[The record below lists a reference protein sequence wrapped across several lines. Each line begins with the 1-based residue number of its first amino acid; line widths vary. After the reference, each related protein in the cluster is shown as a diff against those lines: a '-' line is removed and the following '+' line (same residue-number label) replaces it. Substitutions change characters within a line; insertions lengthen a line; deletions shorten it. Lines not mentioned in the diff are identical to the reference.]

1 MSSRAD
7 LSCVLWRPSSMSTEL
22 PLSVTTIMPV
32 VRRIPVVVPSPL
44 ELRGTSRGT
53 SVPPSQILLQFA
65 KLMMLSSAEPSP
77 LKYCGARPSS
87 AEPSVDPPRSSSA
100 GPPRS
105 TSTELCASAEL
116 PTPSSAQPSV
126 DLSCAELS
134 VELPNATPSA
144 ELPRPSSAELS
155 IKPSSAEP
163 TGAEPSIEP
172 PGPLSV
178 GLGDEPSSAKPSVD
192 LSCAELSVDP
202 PNATPSAESSSA
214 ELSIE
219 LSSLS
224 APPPKI
230 AS

>member
-87 AEPSVDPPRSSSA
+87 
-100 GPPRS
+100 
-105 TSTELCASAEL
+105 T
-116 PTPSSAQPSV
+116 
-126 DLSCAELS
+126 
-134 VELPNATPSA
+134 
-144 ELPRPSSAELS
+144 
-155 IKPSSAEP
+155 
-163 TGAEPSIEP
+163 EPSIEP
-172 PGPLSV
+172 SSAKLSFELSRPSSTELSVESSSAEPSIKPSRPLSNDPSV
-178 GLGDEPSSAKPSVD
+178 EPSSAKPSLEPSSVEPNVE
-192 LSCAELSVDP
+192 LPRPSSTEPSVELSSGEPSIEP
-202 PNATPSAESSSA
+202 PTPSSVEPSLE
-214 ELSIE
+214 ELSIG
-219 LSSLS
+219 LPL
-224 APPPKI
+224 
-230 AS
+230 